1 MPTRRRFPVFP
12 LPEPA
17 HHPLPA
23 KALPAELEARLA
35 ALETAAAGSDFDGSS
50 WLWMVLI
57 GIVIPA
63 LLLLIGWW
71 V

>member
-35 ALETAAAGSDFDGSS
+35 ALERLAARSDFDGSS
-50 WLWMVLI
+50 WFWMVLI
-57 GIVIPA
+57 GILIPA
-63 LLLLIGWW
+63 LLLVIGWW